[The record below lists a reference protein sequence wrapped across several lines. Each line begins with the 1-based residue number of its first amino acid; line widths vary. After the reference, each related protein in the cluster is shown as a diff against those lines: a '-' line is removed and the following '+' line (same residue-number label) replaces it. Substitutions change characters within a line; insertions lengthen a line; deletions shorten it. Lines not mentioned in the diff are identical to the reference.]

1 MNYDEN
7 FKNAKFLKEIE
18 KVKKYELVHV
28 TSREY
33 KNIMFSMKYNGFQMD
48 VEDFCLFIDIVIRS
62 GKKDKMCQLLE
73 AVTFCDMEL
82 MDNKETNDFLI
93 AYKNGLEYVK
103 ECSDSGIF
111 RNSFI
116 QQ

>member
-1 MNYDEN
+1 
-7 FKNAKFLKEIE
+7 
-18 KVKKYELVHV
+18 
-28 TSREY
+28 
-33 KNIMFSMKYNGFQMD
+33 
-48 VEDFCLFIDIVIRS
+48 
-62 GKKDKMCQLLE
+62 MCQLLE